1 MLLQITIRNLALI
14 GRLDIPVAPGFTVLT
29 GETGAGKSIL
39 IDAIGLVLGQ
49 RADTGLIRSGTEQA
63 EVLAEFS
70 VAPGSGAAGW
80 LAEHELADSDEPGHC
95 VLRRTVSDGG
105 RSRAFI
111 NDRAATLGA
120 LHELG
125 EQLLEIFGQGESQT
139 LVRGE
144 VQRTLVDASG
154 DYAPLLDETARAALE
169 CRRIADEMDAL
180 RTRHAA
186 GPEQVDFLR
195 AQVEELRALD
205 LRAEEPAE
213 LEAEQRRLAHAAELQ
228 HEGDAAHSAL
238 YGGDESVYDRLAA
251 VAGTV
256 DALSQLDP
264 RLTAVG
270 ELIANGQALIREAA
284 DTLRGLL
291 DDAELD
297 PDRLAAVER
306 RMATL
311 HDMARK
317 HRIKPADLPERLAQ
331 LEHDLAGIA
340 DAATALATLEAEAG
354 EADGH
359 YRQLAGRLTT
369 ARTGAAA
376 NMARQVTQNIR
387 RLGMGHAALTIAV
400 EAAVDAPPAV
410 HGADRVRFDFT
421 ANPGQ
426 PARPLAKVASGG
438 ELSRIGLA
446 IAVTAGARTPLA
458 TMIFD
463 EVDAGIGGA
472 VAEAVGMQLAALGQQ
487 RQVLCVTHLAQVAAQ
502 GKHHL
507 HVHKRVRD
515 GQTWTEVESLSGD
528 ARVAELARMAG
539 GRSVT
544 RTTEAHARELLEQA
558 NGTADGESPSGHR

>member
-1 MLLQITIRNLALI
+1 MLLQLTIRNLALI
-14 GRLDIPVAPGFTVLT
+14 GHLDIPLAPGFTVLT

-70 VAPGSGAAGW
+70 VVSGSGVAAW
-80 LAEHELADSDEPGHC
+80 LAEHELTDAEEPERC

-144 VQRTLVDASG
+144 IQRALVDASG
-154 DYAPLLDETARAALE
+154 DYASLLDDTARAALE
-169 CRRIADEMDAL
+169 CRGIAEQIAAL
-180 RTRHAA
+180 RAQHAA
-186 GPEQVDFLR
+186 APEQVDFLR
-195 AQVEELRALD
+195 AQVQELQALD

-228 HEGDAAHSAL
+228 HAGDAAHGAL
-238 YGGDESVYDRLAA
+238 YAGDESVYDRLAA
-251 VAGTV
+251 VATTL
-256 DALSQLDP
+256 DQLSQLDP
-264 RLTAVG
+264 RLKAVG
-270 ELIANGQALIREAA
+270 ELIANGQALVREAA

-291 DDAELD
+291 DAADLD
-297 PDRLAAVER
+297 PERLAAVEG

-311 HDMARK
+311 HDVARK
-317 HRIKPADLPERLAQ
+317 HRTRPVDLPERLAQ
-331 LEHDLAGIA
+331 LENELAEIE
-340 DAATALATLEAEAG
+340 DAATTLAALDARARESDAR
-354 EADGH
+354 
-359 YRQLAGRLTT
+359 YRQLAAQLTT
-369 ARTGAAA
+369 ARQAAA
-376 NMARQVTQNIR
+376 ARLARDVTQKIR
-387 RLGMGHAALTIAV
+387 QLGMAHAALTIAV
-400 EAAVDAPPAV
+400 ETASDAPPAP

-446 IAVTAGARTPLA
+446 IAVTVGAHTPLA

-502 GKHHL
+502 GQHHL

-515 GQTWTEVESLSGD
+515 GQTWTEVESLSD
-528 ARVAELARMAG
+528 EARVAELARIAG

-544 RTTEAHARELLEQA
+544 HTTEAHARELLEQA
-558 NGTADGESPSGHR
+558 NGATDGESPARRR